1 MLKTMNGVT
10 AATVRAF
17 SVLFFDSCFVFA
29 VLPFL
34 VNSAILLCSA
44 LASSDAQSGSRVG
57 ENPSPPSVLL
67 KSGQIC
73 GTTRHQNNVGHV
85 L

>member
-17 SVLFFDSCFVFA
+17 RVLFFDSCFVFA
-29 VLPFL
+29 VLPFP

-44 LASSDAQSGSRVG
+44 LASSQDLGRAKTPLHPLS
-57 ENPSPPSVLL
+57 
-67 KSGQIC
+67 C
-73 GTTRHQNNVGHV
+73 
-85 L
+85 